1 MTEGAER
8 EVKPRLKGRAR
19 LVRDCRFLLDR
30 SEDRMNIHS
39 MPAAEHDKSDAILRA
54 ALDLFVERGFHGTSV
69 PSVAD
74 KAGVATGTIYHY
86 FANKEALVNA
96 LFRNLKQRIVDQVIT
111 DFPFAA
117 PMREQFRTAWGRMA
131 AFAVKNP
138 REFAFLELH
147 HHSSY
152 LDAESKALEN
162 QIIELALGLVRT
174 AQEAQLLKPLPP
186 ALLTEFAN
194 GAFIGVFRAG
204 MAGLLPLTVETFLAA
219 EPCGWEA
226 IRA

>member
-1 MTEGAER
+1 
-8 EVKPRLKGRAR
+8 
-19 LVRDCRFLLDR
+19 
-30 SEDRMNIHS
+30 MNIHS
-39 MPAAEHDKSDAILRA
+39 VAGAEPDKSGAILKA

-86 FANKEALVNA
+86 FAGKEALVNA
-96 LFRNLKQRIVDQVIT
+96 LYRSLKQRIADMLMT
-111 DFPFAA
+111 DFPMTA
-117 PMREQFRTAWGRMA
+117 PTREQFRTVWTRMA
-131 AFAVKNP
+131 EFAVANP

-162 QIIELALGLVRT
+162 QIIAFGVGLVGS
-174 AQEAQLLKPLPP
+174 AQKEQVLKQLPP
-186 ALLTEFAN
+186 ALLLEFLN

-204 MAGLLPLTVETFLAA
+204 KAGQVPLSVDTFLSA
-219 EPCGWEA
+219 ESCGWEA

>member
-1 MTEGAER
+1 MA
-8 EVKPRLKGRAR
+8 
-19 LVRDCRFLLDR
+19 
-30 SEDRMNIHS
+30 
-39 MPAAEHDKSDAILRA
+39 AAEHEKSDAILRA

-69 PSVAD
+69 PSVAE

-86 FANKEALVNA
+86 FKSKEALVNA
-96 LFRNLKQRIVDQVIT
+96 LFRSLKQRIVDQVIV

-117 PMREQFRTAWGRMA
+117 PMREQFHAAWGRMA

-152 LDAESKALEN
+152 LDDDSKVLEN
-162 QIIELALGLVRT
+162 QIIELAIGLVKT
-174 AQEAQLLKPLPP
+174 AQEAQLLKPLAP
-186 ALLTEFAN
+186 ALLMEFVN
-194 GAFIGVFRAG
+194 GAFVGVFRAG
-204 MAGLLPLTVETFLAA
+204 RAGLIPLTIETFMAA
-219 EPCGWEA
+219 ERCGWEA